1 MLYLDYA
8 KPLGGGY
15 ILNFFADDTADL
27 ESISD
32 GKSFVTKN
40 GTDYGVPQESSTCV
54 ITAPNTDKKTFV
66 MDAEGIWVEAENV
79 QVGLNIENGTGDS
92 SLQQRYGEYGAKA
105 NGVNAIA
112 LGGKRYDKLDDTSRT
127 PTSADGN
134 QSFSAGGSN
143 HTYGDWDVAMG
154 ADNITYQRNAISL
167 GKENQ
172 SGMTLAEY
180 QALHPGVTEDE
191 WKKVYAW
198 TTAIG
203 VTNKVLG
210 QGAVGLGNSNE
221 VYDQAGIG
229 IGHTNK
235 VRGAFSVGIGR
246 GNKINHNLAYGLGDG
261 NSTEFQSIL
270 IGWNNTSKQAYDVIL
285 GQNNSIKGT
294 VIGNS
299 NTGNGSGTVI
309 GVSNTLNG
317 SEDYI
322 IGKSN
327 ITEGSKQSIT
337 FGHDNTSQSNYG
349 VTFGAY
355 NTNKGN
361 YNFIGGG
368 KESGPN
374 NTIGN
379 IENSI
384 MYGSGLYKVGGSPSA
399 IFGRYNTKN
408 RIDAILEIGNGT
420 SDTDRSNAFEVL
432 SDGRAKVYT
441 APQEDADVVRKL
453 ELDNLKKE
461 IETLKA
467 AIANLNK

>member
-1 MLYLDYA
+1 M
-8 KPLGGGY
+8 
-15 ILNFFADDTADL
+15 
-27 ESISD
+27 
-32 GKSFVTKN
+32 
-40 GTDYGVPQESSTCV
+40 PQESSTCV

-66 MDAEGIWVEAENV
+66 VDAKGVWIEVENV
-79 QVGLNIENGTGDS
+79 QIGLNIENGTGDS
-92 SLQQRYGEYGAKA
+92 SLQQRYGEYGAKTS
-105 NGVNAIA
+105 GINAVA
-112 LGGKRYDKLDDTSRT
+112 FGGKRYDKLTDAKRT
-127 PTSADGN
+127 ATSAEGN

-143 HTYGDWDVAMG
+143 HAYGDWDIAMG
-154 ADNITYQRNAISL
+154 ADNTTYQRNAISL

-172 SGMTLAEY
+172 SGMTFAEY
-180 QALHPGVTEDE
+180 QASHPGATEDE

-198 TTAIG
+198 ATAIG

-210 QGAVGLGNSNE
+210 QGAVGLGASNE

-235 VRGAFSVGIGR
+235 VRGAHSVGIGR
-246 GNKINHNLAYGLGDG
+246 GNKINHDLAYGLGDG

-270 IGWNNTSKQAYDVIL
+270 IGWNNTSKQDYDVIL
-285 GQNNSIKGT
+285 GRNNSIKG
-294 VIGNS
+294 IILGNI
-299 NTGNGSGTVI
+299 NTGDGSGI
-309 GVSNTLNG
+309 ILGNSNTLNG

-322 IGKSN
+322 IGRN
-327 ITEGSKQSIT
+327 NTTDGSKQSIT
-337 FGHDNTSQSNYG
+337 FGHDNTSKSGYG

-361 YNFIGGG
+361 YNLVGGG
-368 KESGPN
+368 KGSGPN

-384 MYGSGLYKVGGSPSA
+384 MYGGGLYKVGGSPSA

-441 APQEDADVVRKL
+441 APQEDTDVARKL
-453 ELDNLKKE
+453 ELDNLKQE

-467 AIANLNK
+467 TIANLNK